1 MAVIPDREA
10 PHFHARK
17 KRRERAGVTKPLHG
31 YMLTSQLKEP
41 TEYSQNPNSR
51 FQCFNKLFIN
61 CYVHVL

>member
-17 KRRERAGVTKPLHG
+17 KRRERAEVTKPLHG

-41 TEYSQNPNSR
+41 TEYIVRIQIVDSSTSTNY
-51 FQCFNKLFIN
+51 L
-61 CYVHVL
+61 